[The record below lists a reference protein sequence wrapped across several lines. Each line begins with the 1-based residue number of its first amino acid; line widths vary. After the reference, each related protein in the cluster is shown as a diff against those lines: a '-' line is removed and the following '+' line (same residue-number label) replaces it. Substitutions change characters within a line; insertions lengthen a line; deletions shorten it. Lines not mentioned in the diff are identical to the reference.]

1 MLSHKLVSIYEK
13 EDNQVFKSKVKNW
26 RLKFVYKNLKGLDYQ
41 PDQSQ
46 QSDKLKLPKWV
57 KVSKG
62 ISNEILSLVTE
73 AKNNKLK
80 TRVDKKEFTL
90 DNAESLL
97 KGLVS
102 GKIDGNEGKER
113 YNKIV
118 DDVNAILKAK
128 ITKS

>member
-1 MLSHKLVSIYEK
+1 MHRCFLI
-13 EDNQVFKSKVKNW
+13 NW
-26 RLKFVYKNLKGLDYQ
+26 LASTKKKIIRFLKATLRLKFVYKNLKGLDYQ

-62 ISNEILSLVTE
+62 RSNEILSLVTE

-90 DNAESLL
+90 DDAESLP
-97 KGLVS
+97 KGLVN
-102 GKIDGNEGKER
+102 GKIDGSEAKER
-113 YNKIV
+113 CNKII
-118 DDVNAILKAK
+118 DDVNVILKAK
-128 ITKS
+128 ITKN